1 MRDQGLCAE
10 VMVERERFDEL
21 LDPAADV
28 ALVSP
33 RIYAFQVIFDGGEEL
48 DDLVEAG
55 LVFGGD
61 FARERLVDCADAL
74 EGEDTSAK
82 RLD

>member
-1 MRDQGLCAE
+1 MRDQSLCAE
-10 VMVERERFDEL
+10 VVVERERFNEL

-33 RIYAFQVIFDGGEEL
+33 RIDAFHVIFDGGEEL

-61 FARERLVDCADAL
+61 FGRERLVDCADAL
-74 EGEDTSAK
+74 EGEDTVAE
-82 RLD
+82 L